1 MWALNTPPASVRLFT
16 DLPLAHFEDVY
27 ERTGNELGHTFSA
40 FSCFF
45 CLASFFPLPLSL
57 TCPDPSASLHPAQRV
72 GIFFFSSRIQ
82 FPPRSS
88 SPIRS
93 VLVSGSLNVY
103 RRDRQRTCARVR
115 PNYSALTKVRSFY
128 SRSRLNQN
136 EWHHFYTTHLSSP
149 ATGEIALSAWESHV
163 IVYMLFQHIA
173 RTTF

>member
-1 MWALNTPPASVRLFT
+1 MWALKTLPASVRLFT

-57 TCPDPSASLHPAQRV
+57 TCPDPSASYASCPTCRH
-72 GIFFFSSRIQ
+72 FFFFPSRIQ
-82 FPPRSS
+82 FPSRSS

-136 EWHHFYTTHLSSP
+136 E
-149 ATGEIALSAWESHV
+149 
-163 IVYMLFQHIA
+163 
-173 RTTF
+173 

>member
-27 ERTGNELGHTFSA
+27 ERIGNELGHTFSA

-45 CLASFFPLPLSL
+45 CLASFFPLPDLPWPLGLFASCP
-57 TCPDPSASLHPAQRV
+57 TCRH
-72 GIFFFSSRIQ
+72 FFFSRTQ

-149 ATGEIALSAWESHV
+149 ATEEIALSARESHI
-163 IVYMLFQHIA
+163 IVYILFQHIA